1 MERIARTFRSFE
13 EENAADREFYRRLT
27 RAERLTIWLQI
38 CRFDLLNAPEQRLQR
53 VYRITPGKER
63 ETSHAISP

>member
-27 RAERLTIWLQI
+27 PAERPTIWLQI

-53 VYRITPGKER
+53 VYRITLGKER

>member
-27 RAERLTIWLQI
+27 PAERLKTWLQI
-38 CRFDLLNAPEQRLQR
+38 CRFDLLSAPEQRLQR
-53 VYRITPGKER
+53 VCRITPLGGTR
-63 ETSHAISP
+63 CCSG